1 MGHDVVDLRR
11 RQRAGIGRKHLL
23 IVGRVIAEIAADR
36 NDPAILGL
44 IEHDAVAPVGIAAG
58 NDHGKPAA
66 QIARTAAIDARGVA
80 DADFYFLFHGARIA
94 ERLHAFEKQYG
105 LTSEEFAQCFATG
118 EIGES
123 LDYIEWAGEIET
135 YRRLEGQWQALQK
148 ATLH

>member
-1 MGHDVVDLRR
+1 MRQQVVVTTDAPAALKPLLVSAIQAELRM
-11 RQRAGIGRKHLL
+11 L
-23 IVGRVIAEIAADR
+23 E
-36 NDPAILGL
+36 LGL
-44 IEHDAVAPVGIAAG
+44 
-58 NDHGKPAA
+58 
-66 QIARTAAIDARGVA
+66 
-80 DADFYFLFHGARIA
+80 ARIA